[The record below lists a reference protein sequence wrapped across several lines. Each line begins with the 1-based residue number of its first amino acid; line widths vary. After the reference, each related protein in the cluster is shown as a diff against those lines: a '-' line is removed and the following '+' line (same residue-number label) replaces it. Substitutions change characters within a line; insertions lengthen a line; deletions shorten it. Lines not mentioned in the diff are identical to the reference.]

1 MNAATRF
8 DAGAFATP
16 ANVLTLSRILLSP
29 PLFAVILTERDNRG
43 ASWAAFAIG
52 LFVAITDNLDG
63 KLARRQGTTRS
74 GAFLD
79 PLADK
84 IVVLG
89 VMTCL
94 VAVDRYW
101 WLPVA
106 LVALRELAVSVWRT
120 YWARRGLAIPARRS
134 AKYKTLVQGIALL
147 LAVLPPLEEADAVH
161 VVALWTAVALTL
173 FSGAQYAIDGRKAT
187 SRTGEMTR
195 EV

>member
-1 MNAATRF
+1 VNAATRF

-16 ANVLTLSRILLSP
+16 ANILTLSRILLAP
-29 PLFAVILTERDNRG
+29 PLFALILMAEDTKG
-43 ASWAAFAIG
+43 ASWAAFSVG

-89 VMTCL
+89 VMVCL
-94 VAVDRYW
+94 VRVERYW

-106 LVALRELAVSVWRT
+106 LVAVRELAISVWRT
-120 YWARRGLAIPARRS
+120 YWARRGMSIPARRS
-134 AKYKTLVQGIALL
+134 AKYKTLVQGVALL
-147 LAVLPPLEEADAVH
+147 LAVLPPLEDADAFLS
-161 VVALWTAVALTL
+161 AMLWVAVAFTL
-173 FSGAQYAIDGRKAT
+173 FTGAQYALDGQKAM
-187 SRTGEMTR
+187 SRTGEIA
-195 EV
+195 

>member
-1 MNAATRF
+1 MNATTRF
-8 DAGAFATP
+8 DAGDFATP
-16 ANVLTLSRILLSP
+16 ANILTLSRILLAP
-29 PLFAVILTERDNRG
+29 PLFAIILMADDTRG

-89 VMTCL
+89 VMVCL
-94 VAVDRYW
+94 VRVDRYW
-101 WLPVA
+101 WVPVA
-106 LVALRELAVSVWRT
+106 LIAARELAVSVWRT
-120 YWARRGLAIPARRS
+120 YWARRGVSIPARRS

-147 LAVLPPLEEADAVH
+147 LAVLPPLEDADAFHAVM
-161 VVALWTAVALTL
+161 LWTAVGFTLLT
-173 FSGAQYAIDGRKAT
+173 GAQYALDGQR
-187 SRTGEMTR
+187 SMNRTGEIA
-195 EV
+195 

>member
-1 MNAATRF
+1 VNAATRF
-8 DAGAFATP
+8 QAGDLATP
-16 ANVLTLSRILLSP
+16 ANILTLSRILLAP
-29 PLFAVILTERDNRG
+29 PLFALILNARDTHG
-43 ASWAAFAIG
+43 ASWAAFAVG

-89 VMTCL
+89 VLVCL
-94 VAVDRYW
+94 VSVERYW

-106 LVALRELAVSVWRT
+106 LIAARELAVSAWRT

-147 LAVLPPLEEADAVH
+147 LAVLPPLEDARAVH
-161 VVALWTAVALTL
+161 VVALWIAVVFTL
-173 FSGAQYAIDGRKAT
+173 FSGLQYAIDGSKAL
-187 SRTGEMTR
+187 SRSGDR
-195 EV
+195 HK